1 MDVHPPHAPIHS
13 VKEFMVHLLAI
24 TIGLLIA
31 LGLEGSVEWLHHRH
45 LARDARENI
54 FQEIRANQGDALRQ
68 LNALPAEEKRLD
80 EILSQAED
88 AQHGRTQKPIG
99 GFTWTS
105 VLLRD
110 SAWKAASSTGA
121 IAYMDYDEVKGYSQ
135 LYDVQ
140 KLLISFQE
148 RYFVERHEM
157 NVLLEQ
163 MQVEGKI
170 SDAEFESGKRAILSA
185 KLTAREL
192 NELDNVLNDSYTK
205 ALSQAY

>member
-54 FQEIRANQGDALRQ
+54 LKEV
-68 LNALPAEEKRLD
+68 
-80 EILSQAED
+80 LSQAED